1 LLILSTILLRLWVAL
16 VIPPSVQ
23 DLFITWLLFFGYCLI
38 TIPAGLLHTL
48 VNFEPI
54 QVWWNLELYRDGLR
68 LHHNRQAL
76 KVMVLLWLWVLIEE
90 LIFRACLLPL
100 AFENLPVATRIA
112 WIAGAGLLAIAR
124 YLVGYRHWHPL
135 FKQLRFFKL
144 AVLLEIACSA
154 AYLLTES
161 LWMSI
166 LLHWLLVVVW
176 LVPLGGRYQL
186 QQYKIFNMHQANPKT
201 YIKD

>member
-1 LLILSTILLRLWVAL
+1 LLILSTILQRLWVAL

-38 TIPAGLLHTL
+38 TIPAGLLQNL

-76 KVMVLLWLWVLIEE
+76 KVMVLLSLWVIMEE
-90 LIFRACLLPL
+90 LIFRAGLLPL
-100 AFENLPVATRIA
+100 TFEHLPVANRIA

-135 FKQLRFFKL
+135 FKQRRFFSL
-144 AVLLEIACSA
+144 AVLLEIACIA

-176 LVPLGGRYQL
+176 LLPLGGRYQL
-186 QQYKIFNMHQANPKT
+186 QQYKIFNPNKSHPKT
-201 YIKD
+201 DIKD